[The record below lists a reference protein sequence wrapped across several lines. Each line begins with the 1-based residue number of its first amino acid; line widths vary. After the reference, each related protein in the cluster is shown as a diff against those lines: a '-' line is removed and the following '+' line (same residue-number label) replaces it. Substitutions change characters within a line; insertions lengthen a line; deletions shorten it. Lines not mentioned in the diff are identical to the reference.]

1 MTNSLKNDALLMEIF
16 EEANKLTKMGYGK
29 VRFVCDDALLM
40 AKNEQDEEKR
50 KERKRKNG
58 R

>member
-16 EEANKLTKMGYGK
+16 EEANKLTTMGYGK
-29 VRFVCDDALLM
+29 GRFVCDDALLM